1 MLSPLH
7 RTAADRDVAS
17 RDRLDRG
24 LGPSCGSAFDVLLS
38 LIVLHRA
45 HRAFSCNSTFEA
57 ADAMSSRSYY
67 TASFKRKVIV
77 VAKETGNNLATA
89 RRYGVSEANVQRW
102 MKDADRLQSCS
113 GTRKAFSGPRKGRH
127 PELEEELL
135 TFVRNARNGCI
146 AVTTEMVQTKARE
159 IARQRGLSAAVFKAS
174 KHWVQRFMKRSGLSL
189 RRRTSICQRLPVD
202 FEEKLTSF
210 QRYVIGLRR
219 RHGYCLGQIGNADQ
233 TPIYFD
239 MPLTRTV
246 EAVGAK
252 QVKVRTTGNEK
263 QRVTVMLACTAD
275 GRRLPPYIIFS
286 RKTLPKTEVFPR
298 GAIIRCNDKGW
309 MTAELFD
316 EWIRLVWL
324 RRPGALLSPRSM
336 LVVDSFRGHT
346 CDTSKA
352 LLANN
357 KCDMVVIPGG
367 MTSQL
372 QPLDVCINKPFKDR
386 VRCLYNEWMQEGD
399 HALTPTG
406 RLKRASLSQLVGW
419 ILDAWHG
426 IPDTMVVRSFQKCGI
441 SNALDGSEDDLLW
454 QEVSD
459 KEVSSDS
466 DSE

>member
-1 MLSPLH
+1 
-7 RTAADRDVAS
+7 
-17 RDRLDRG
+17 
-24 LGPSCGSAFDVLLS
+24 
-38 LIVLHRA
+38 
-45 HRAFSCNSTFEA
+45 
-57 ADAMSSRSYY
+57 
-67 TASFKRKVIV
+67 
-77 VAKETGNNLATA
+77 
-89 RRYGVSEANVQRW
+89 
-102 MKDADRLQSCS
+102 
-113 GTRKAFSGPRKGRH
+113 
-127 PELEEELL
+127 
-135 TFVRNARNGCI
+135 
-146 AVTTEMVQTKARE
+146 
-159 IARQRGLSAAVFKAS
+159 
-174 KHWVQRFMKRSGLSL
+174 
-189 RRRTSICQRLPVD
+189 
-202 FEEKLTSF
+202 
-210 QRYVIGLRR
+210 
-219 RHGYCLGQIGNADQ
+219 
-233 TPIYFD
+233 
-239 MPLTRTV
+239 
-246 EAVGAK
+246 
-252 QVKVRTTGNEK
+252 
-263 QRVTVMLACTAD
+263 
-275 GRRLPPYIIFS
+275 
-286 RKTLPKTEVFPR
+286 
-298 GAIIRCNDKGW
+298 

-324 RRPGALLSPRSM
+324 RRPGALLSPRYM

-372 QPLDVCINKPFKDR
+372 QPLDVCNNKPFKDR

-406 RLKRASLSQLVGW
+406 RLKCASLSQLVGW